1 MFINIYLLL
10 LNYNSNI
17 DNRMSLSIVFATA
30 NQNKVLEV
38 LALLDD
44 GINIVSL
51 KDIGCEEDIPE
62 TRPTIEGNALQKAQ
76 YVIENYQVNCFAE
89 DTGLEIEALNGEPGI
104 FSARYA
110 GEQRDSEDN
119 IALVLKKLKGQN
131 NRKAQFKTVIALI
144 IDGKETLFEGI
155 AKGHIA
161 EEKSG
166 GKGFGYDPIF
176 IPEGYDISFAEMAAD
191 EKNKISHRGKAV
203 RLLFN
208 HLNEL
213 INQ

>member
-1 MFINIYLLL
+1 
-10 LNYNSNI
+10 
-17 DNRMSLSIVFATA
+17 MSLSIVFATA
-30 NQNKVLEV
+30 NQHKVREV

-62 TRPTIEGNALQKAQ
+62 TQPTIEGNALQKAQ
-76 YVIENYQVNCFAE
+76 YIIENYQVNCFAE
-89 DTGLEIEALNGEPGI
+89 DTGLEIEALNGEPGV

-110 GEQRDSEDN
+110 GEQKDSEAN
-119 IALVLKKLKGQN
+119 IALVLEKLKGQN

-144 IDGKETLFEGI
+144 IDGKTTFFEGI

-161 EEKSG
+161 EAKSG

-176 IPEGYDISFAEMAAD
+176 IPEGYDISFAEMSAE

-203 RLLFN
+203 KLL
-208 HLNEL
+208 LNYL
-213 INQ
+213 NSL